1 MSTIKENQEK
11 EVIGKESRPE
21 TQSQARLSAGDKRKS
36 LPKNLDLGNLS
47 SRRGKKAKH
56 GSSQTVKPNHPLSHP
71 SIKIYDV
78 DSSTPIETT
87 LSKTPPSKTTMPAT
101 SQPSQQVPSNI
112 IENEDL
118 AWERF
123 QKVVSNEDINTCYDM
138 SLKDFEHSGV
148 HDLFKVCNHIFSLSL
163 LKDIYI
169 YIFSS
174 NFHFH
179 SNFFFFRLCQNLLQ
193 HPGKPQ
199 DWTRQG
205 SC

>member
-1 MSTIKENQEK
+1 MSTIKENKEK
-11 EVIGKESRPE
+11 EVLGKERRPE
-21 TQSQARLSAGDKRKS
+21 TQSQARPSAGDKRKS

-56 GSSQTVKPNHPLSHP
+56 GSSQTVKPNHPPSHP

-138 SLKDFEHSGV
+138 SLKDFEHFGV
-148 HDLFKVCNHIFSLSL
+148 HDLFKVRNHIFSLSL
-163 LKDIYI
+163 LKDIYL
-169 YIFSS
+169 YIFI
-174 NFHFH
+174 
-179 SNFFFFRLCQNLLQ
+179 
-193 HPGKPQ
+193 
-199 DWTRQG
+199 
-205 SC
+205 